1 MIQEPETRPVPQS
14 QRNKRGRPLRSGDRV
29 KVTVLKA
36 DGTCYRRWTA
46 MVEHRDADAIT
57 VISRVGDPVGGSGG
71 GWTQR
76 HTSRTIYWF
85 DRPYNLVE
93 FYETDGRFKQIY
105 VHVASRPV
113 LTDRGLVYTDHEL
126 DVVLR
131 PGQSVRVLDEDEF
144 EVAAQVYGYTEEFQL
159 SCRRAVDEVL
169 HLVEQWKPL
178 GAPRKR
184 R

>member
-1 MIQEPETRPVPQS
+1 MIQEPETRPLPQS
-14 QRNKRGRPLRSGDRV
+14 KRNKRGRPLRSGDRV

-36 DGTCYRRWTA
+36 DGMCYRRWTA
-46 MVEHRDADAIT
+46 VVEHRDADAIT
-57 VISRVGDPVGGSGG
+57 TISRVGDPVGGSGG

-105 VHVASRPV
+105 VHIASRPV
-113 LTDRGLVYTDHEL
+113 LTERGLVYTDHEL

-131 PGQSVRVLDEDEF
+131 PGQSVRVLDKDEF
-144 EVAAQVYGYTEEFQL
+144 EVAAELYGYTEEFQL